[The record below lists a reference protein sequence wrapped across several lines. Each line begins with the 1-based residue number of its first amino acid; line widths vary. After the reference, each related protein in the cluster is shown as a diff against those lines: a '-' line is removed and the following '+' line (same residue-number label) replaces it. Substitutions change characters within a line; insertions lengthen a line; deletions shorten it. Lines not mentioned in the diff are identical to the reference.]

1 MYCVESLWLVY
12 LGGTCVEIIFRII
25 KSFKGGEE
33 DTFACVVQICMY
45 ASVCVRIYRNIS
57 ICVQLRDLGACAAST
72 DSPDRLLDFFLSEDL
87 WNDFRC
93 LYILASAFPVQLA
106 IQSIKPQNPTN

>member
-45 ASVCVRIYRNIS
+45 ACVCVRIYRNIS
-57 ICVQLRDLGACAAST
+57 ICVQLRDFGFALLRQVFQI
-72 DSPDRLLDFFLSEDL
+72 DSWIFF
-87 WNDFRC
+87 FQRIFGMTTGV
-93 LYILASAFPVQLA
+93 YILAYAFPVQLA

>member
-45 ASVCVRIYRNIS
+45 ACVCVRIYRNIS

-72 DSPDRLLDFFLSEDL
+72 GSPDTPGLFF
-87 WNDFRC
+87 FQRIFGMTTGV
-93 LYILASAFPVQLA
+93 YILAYAFPVQLA

>member
-45 ASVCVRIYRNIS
+45 ACVCVRIYRNIS
-57 ICVQLRDLGACAAST
+57 ICVQLRDFGFALPRQILQI
-72 DSPDRLLDFFLSEDL
+72 DSWIIFLPEDL
-87 WNDFRC
+87 WNDYRC
-93 LYILASAFPVQLA
+93 LYFSVCSPCTACNSVHKTT
-106 IQSIKPQNPTN
+106 KPY

>member
-33 DTFACVVQICMY
+33 DTFACAVQICMY
-45 ASVCVRIYRNIS
+45 ACVCVRIYRNIS
-57 ICVQLRDLGACAAST
+57 ICVQLRDLGFELLRQILQI
-72 DSPDRLLDFFLSEDL
+72 DLDFFLSKDL
-87 WNDFRC
+87 WNDYRC
-93 LYILASAFPVQLA
+93 LYFSVCIPCTACNSVHKTT
-106 IQSIKPQNPTN
+106 KPY